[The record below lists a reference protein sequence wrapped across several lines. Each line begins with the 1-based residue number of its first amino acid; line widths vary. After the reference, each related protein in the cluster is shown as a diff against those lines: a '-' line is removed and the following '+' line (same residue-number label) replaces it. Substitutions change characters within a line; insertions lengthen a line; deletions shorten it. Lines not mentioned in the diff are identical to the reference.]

1 MKYERGR
8 CSLCISLSLCGGR
21 PLILFRLSGSPL
33 QEIFQEAV
41 QNHYLSM
48 GFASPMIFF
57 GEHYWTQEMPVYPL
71 LQQLM
76 TTGRYKNLL
85 LSITDDIDDII
96 HTLNHFTPGH
106 RPE

>member
-1 MKYERGR
+1 
-8 CSLCISLSLCGGR
+8 
-21 PLILFRLSGSPL
+21 
-33 QEIFQEAV
+33 
-41 QNHYLSM
+41 
-48 GFASPMIFF
+48 
-57 GEHYWTQEMPVYPL
+57 MPVYPL